1 MSGVCLRL
9 APRGGG
15 ISYGGRGEFE
25 VQSELNFS
33 LCRNEESSALLM
45 STFPAAS
52 SHECAFA
59 CQYLSCMP
67 QAITE
72 KSGKFA
78 EEGETMRYF
87 GKLQLRLR
95 SG

>member
-9 APRGGG
+9 ALREA
-15 ISYGGRGEFE
+15 ISYEGGDRVEEGEFE

-33 LCRNEESSALLM
+33 LCRNEESSALM

-67 QAITE
+67 RAITE
-72 KSGKFA
+72 NV
-78 EEGETMRYF
+78 EG
-87 GKLQLRLR
+87 LRKR
-95 SG
+95 ERERR